1 MTSRPLK
8 NSALI
13 LSSILFFAC
22 FSCGK
27 KDHGAGAAFSRPP
40 LTNDVQK
47 DVKATAIEKDSVV
60 TTSEQPKNTG
70 EIAFKEDKKAEAP
83 KIETVSSI
91 VPETGLKPARK
102 GAVVRAKEYRK
113 EVKKILPTE
122 EEEGLSRCYSLL
134 GTAVTTEEARDC
146 AQAHRA
152 RAMDLMAVNM
162 DSAYLYCK
170 KAISLYENGSLFTLK
185 AQILV
190 ARGRFSEAVQA
201 AECSIARH
209 DHWDYYDRITA
220 GKVRYDAYLALY
232 KKYPSTAAMD
242 NVNKAKADFEVLRS
256 LGQQ

>member
-1 MTSRPLK
+1 M
-8 NSALI
+8 LI
-13 LSSILFFAC
+13 LSSILIFAC

-27 KDHGAGAAFSRPP
+27 KNHGTDAALSRP
-40 LTNDVQK
+40 LATNDAPK
-47 DVKATAIEKDSVV
+47 TVKEPEIEKDSVV
-60 TTSEQPKNTG
+60 KTPEM
-70 EIAFKEDKKAEAP
+70 
-83 KIETVSSI
+83 ETRPSI
-91 VPETGLKPARK
+91 VRGTDLKPARK

-113 EVKKILPTE
+113 EVKKIFPTE
-122 EEEGLSRCYSLL
+122 EDEGLTKCYSLR
-134 GTAVTTEEARDC
+134 GTAVTTEEAKDC
-146 AQAHRA
+146 AQAHRE

-185 AQILV
+185 AQILF

-256 LGQQ
+256 EGQQ

>member
-1 MTSRPLK
+1 MTSKPLK

-13 LSSILFFAC
+13 LSSILIFAS

-27 KDHGAGAAFSRPP
+27 KDHGAIASFLRPSA
-40 LTNDVQK
+40 TNDVPK
-47 DVKATAIEKDSVV
+47 DIKATVI
-60 TTSEQPKNTG
+60 
-70 EIAFKEDKKAEAP
+70 AP
-83 KIETVSSI
+83 KIETIPAI
-91 VPETGLKPARK
+91 VPETNHKPARK
-102 GAVVRAKEYRK
+102 GAAVRAKEYRK
-113 EVKKILPTE
+113 EVKKIFPTE
-122 EEEGLSRCYSLL
+122 EDEGLTRCYSLL

-146 AQAHRA
+146 AQAHRE

-185 AQILV
+185 AQILF
-190 ARGRFSEAVQA
+190 ARRRFSEAVQA

-256 LGQQ
+256 KGQQ